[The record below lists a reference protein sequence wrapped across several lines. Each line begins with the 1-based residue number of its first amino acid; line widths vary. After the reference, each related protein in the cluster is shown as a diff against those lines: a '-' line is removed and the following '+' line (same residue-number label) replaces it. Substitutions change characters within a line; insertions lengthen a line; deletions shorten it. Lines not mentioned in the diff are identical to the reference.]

1 MYHRSI
7 ILILTILEVGVQ
19 PCTLTG
25 WLWFP
30 RRISMDTGGG
40 HLKYMAAHF
49 CSLIPDLP
57 THFSVPITS
66 CCGCLWMAPCH
77 SCLIFPGCHCTSADD
92 TDANLNRRHGAVV
105 EWRWWWWWGG
115 GGRMWKE
122 MWKVISSRIGPG
134 CLAALHHNVSIWFYP
149 WNEAQGNQEVVFKKT
164 HLSTMTVLAQLPSYT
179 LTGVSHLNFRV

>member
-19 PCTLTG
+19 PCTLKG

-49 CSLIPDLP
+49 FSQIPDLP
-57 THFSVPITS
+57 THFSVPITL

-105 EWRWWWWWGG
+105 DWWWWWWGG
-115 GGRMWKE
+115 RMWKE
-122 MWKVISSRIGPG
+122 KWSPAESD
-134 CLAALHHNVSIWFYP
+134 LAALLLCITMSISGFILETKLRETRKSFLKRLIYLLWQY
-149 WNEAQGNQEVVFKKT
+149 
-164 HLSTMTVLAQLPSYT
+164 LPSF
-179 LTGVSHLNFRV
+179 LHIL